1 MGALGTHPDPDVRR
15 RLLDA
20 LGEKPLSGHEVV
32 QRLARDAQ
40 GAAAAPGA
48 AAAAGGAGEAS
59 IYPALH
65 RLEADGK
72 LRAAWERTQS
82 GPVRR
87 RYSVARRP

>member
-1 MGALGTHPDPDVRR
+1 MGALGTHRDPRLR
-15 RLLDA
+15 SRLLDA

-32 QRLARDAQ
+32 QRLARDARA
-40 GAAAAPGA
+40 AAAAPGS
-48 AAAAGGAGEAS
+48 AGEAS

>member
-1 MGALGTHPDPDVRR
+1 MGAMGTHPDPGLRR

-20 LGEKPLSGHEVV
+20 LGERPLSGHEVV
-32 QRLARDAQ
+32 QRLARDK
-40 GAAAAPGA
+40 PGA
-48 AAAAGGAGEAS
+48 AAFPGSAGEAS

-82 GPVRR
+82 VSLRR
-87 RYSVARRP
+87 RYSVTRRP

>member
-1 MGALGTHPDPDVRR
+1 MGALGTHPDPHVRR
-15 RLLDA
+15 RLLDT
-20 LGEKPLSGHEVV
+20 LGERTLSGHEVV

-40 GAAAAPGA
+40 GAAAAPG
-48 AAAAGGAGEAS
+48 GAGEAS

-72 LRAAWERTQS
+72 IRAAWERTQS

>member
-1 MGALGTHPDPDVRR
+1 MGAMGTHPDPGLRR

-20 LGEKPLSGHEVV
+20 LGERPLSGHEVV
-32 QRLARDAQ
+32 QRLARDKQ
-40 GAAAAPGA
+40 GAAAFPGS
-48 AAAAGGAGEAS
+48 AGEAS

-82 GPVRR
+82 GSLRR
-87 RYSVARRP
+87 RYSVTRRP

>member
-1 MGALGTHPDPDVRR
+1 MSALGTHPDPDVRR

-20 LGEKPLSGHEVV
+20 LGEKPLSGHEVAE
-32 QRLARDAQ
+32 RLARDAQ
-40 GAAAAPGA
+40 GAAAAP
-48 AAAAGGAGEAS
+48 GGAGEAS